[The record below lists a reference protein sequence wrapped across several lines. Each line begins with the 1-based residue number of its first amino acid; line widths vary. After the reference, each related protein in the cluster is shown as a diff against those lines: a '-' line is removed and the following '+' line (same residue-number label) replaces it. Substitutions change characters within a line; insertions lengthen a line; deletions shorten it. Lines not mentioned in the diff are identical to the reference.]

1 MAKKR
6 TVDPTIE
13 EPANSIENTEVSVNE
28 TETVEIASDVP
39 VKKAKNKAEGEIP
52 DNVKPLLQTFNKYP
66 ELLIT
71 KDGGVFTPD
80 TKLPEHKGAILY
92 KNPFYNS

>member
-6 TVDPTIE
+6 TVDPAIE
-13 EPANSIENTEVSVNE
+13 EPVNSIENTEVTVHE
-28 TETVEIASDVP
+28 TETVEAVP
-39 VKKAKNKAEGEIP
+39 EVPIKKANNMAEGEIP
-52 DNVKPLLQTFNKYP
+52 ENVKPLLQTFNKYP

>member
-6 TVDPTIE
+6 TVDSAIE
-13 EPANSIENTEVSVNE
+13 EPINSIESTEVSADE
-28 TETVEIASDVP
+28 TETVEAASEVP
-39 VKKAKNKAEGEIP
+39 VKKEKNKGEIP
-52 DNVKPLLQTFNKYP
+52 EYVKPLLQTFNKYP

>member
-6 TVDPTIE
+6 TVEPVIE
-13 EPANSIENTEVSVNE
+13 EPASSIENTEVSVIE
-28 TETVEIASDVP
+28 TETVEAVAEVP
-39 VKKAKNKAEGEIP
+39 VKKAKNKAEGEMP
-52 DNVKPLLQTFNKYP
+52 ENVKPLLQTFNKYP